1 MLANLLAKL
10 VVIVVILVSILFGQR
25 LGAFGVSS
33 ISELDE
39 YAIVIA
45 RARAELEILHAAS
58 HGPGAGDADDVD
70 ALARKRDVAI
80 DRTVRFLRVRIAHQ
94 NCDRSPIGR
103 QFAGVQVRWACAAG
117 KNKSAQSTVKA
128 VFFSMKPPFFPATT
142 IPARSEF
149 DSRASQAN
157 AEMERGWGILYAQ
170 ASLIGLERDATVTVF
185 WNAASSGG
193 CHA

>member
-10 VVIVVILVSILFGQR
+10 VLVIVVILVGIFGQR
-25 LGAFGVSS
+25 LDAFGVSS

-70 ALARKRDVAI
+70 ARKRDVAI

-94 NCDRSPIGR
+94 NCD
-103 QFAGVQVRWACAAG
+103 
-117 KNKSAQSTVKA
+117 
-128 VFFSMKPPFFPATT
+128 
-142 IPARSEF
+142 
-149 DSRASQAN
+149 
-157 AEMERGWGILYAQ
+157 
-170 ASLIGLERDATVTVF
+170 
-185 WNAASSGG
+185 
-193 CHA
+193 

>member
-10 VVIVVILVSILFGQR
+10 VVIVVILVSILFSQR
-25 LGAFGVSS
+25 LDAFGVSS

-80 DRTVRFLRVRIAHQ
+80 DRTAR
-94 NCDRSPIGR
+94 
-103 QFAGVQVRWACAAG
+103 
-117 KNKSAQSTVKA
+117 
-128 VFFSMKPPFFPATT
+128 FPARKDCS
-142 IPARSEF
+142 PE
-149 DSRASQAN
+149 
-157 AEMERGWGILYAQ
+157 L
-170 ASLIGLERDATVTVF
+170 
-185 WNAASSGG
+185 
-193 CHA
+193 